1 MQKKGK
7 NFEEGKN
14 KTIRFDLVAIKEN
27 QLSFIE
33 LKRIQDNRLLNK
45 YDDKPEILIQMD
57 QYSQFIKDNK
67 DELLTYYKQLYTI
80 KQSLGLPV
88 PPCNLNELSVC
99 EIPHL
104 IIKNTYTPCKRINDE
119 NRRKERIER
128 ITTILNG
135 ASFTYSII
143 K

>member
-1 MQKKGK
+1 
-7 NFEEGKN
+7 
-14 KTIRFDLVAIKEN
+14 
-27 QLSFIE
+27 
-33 LKRIQDNRLLNK
+33 
-45 YDDKPEILIQMD
+45 MD

-88 PPCNLNELSVC
+88 PPCNFNELSVC

-104 IIKNTYTPCKRINDE
+104 IIKDTYIKLDKRKN
-119 NRRKERIER
+119 ERIER
-128 ITTILNG
+128 ITTILNR
-135 ASFTYSII
+135 ASSFTYSII